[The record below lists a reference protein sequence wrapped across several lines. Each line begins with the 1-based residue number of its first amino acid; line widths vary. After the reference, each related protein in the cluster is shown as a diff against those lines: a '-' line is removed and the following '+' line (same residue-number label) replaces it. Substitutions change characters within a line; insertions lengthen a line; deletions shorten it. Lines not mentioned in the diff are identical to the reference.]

1 MNMAI
6 SDKVRRAKTEKML
19 IQDEINKP
27 KKRYRI
33 ISWNVGDLNSVSV
46 IDEETQDIIKDF
58 TVGDYGYF
66 IPDRPIAS
74 RKEAKRLA
82 REYIKFV
89 LNGEIEE
96 D

>member
-33 ISWNVGDLNSVSV
+33 ISWNVGDL
-46 IDEETQDIIKDF
+46 
-58 TVGDYGYF
+58 
-66 IPDRPIAS
+66 
-74 RKEAKRLA
+74 
-82 REYIKFV
+82 
-89 LNGEIEE
+89 
-96 D
+96 